1 MSEYYC
7 LVAGLPD
14 VAFDGS
20 KAGYSVEKFR
30 EDIMPELSVE
40 DARIVNLS
48 FYRLDNANILLL
60 LRQGAEI
67 ELQTLGCF
75 TKEQLLDI
83 ISTAKEGDARSK
95 DVPAYMYDF
104 LDYYF
109 ENIEQNVFWEDVL
122 CGYYYSYAVSAP
134 NKFVAQWFEFNRN
147 VNNILVALLA
157 RKYKLSVSE
166 CVIGDDEVAEAI
178 RTSGAR
184 DFGLA
189 GTLDY
194 LDEVIRLSENDKL
207 QERERQLDNMR
218 LKWLEDNS
226 VFNYFTVERL
236 FVFLELLIVVERW
249 AKLDA
254 DTGMQ
259 RYNEIIEE
267 LKSGAVFTDDI
278 KK

>member
-83 ISTAKEGDARSK
+83 ISTAKA
-95 DVPAYMYDF
+95 
-104 LDYYF
+104 
-109 ENIEQNVFWEDVL
+109 
-122 CGYYYSYAVSAP
+122 
-134 NKFVAQWFEFNRN
+134 
-147 VNNILVALLA
+147 
-157 RKYKLSVSE
+157 
-166 CVIGDDEVAEAI
+166 
-178 RTSGAR
+178 
-184 DFGLA
+184 
-189 GTLDY
+189 
-194 LDEVIRLSENDKL
+194 
-207 QERERQLDNMR
+207 
-218 LKWLEDNS
+218 
-226 VFNYFTVERL
+226 
-236 FVFLELLIVVERW
+236 
-249 AKLDA
+249 
-254 DTGMQ
+254 
-259 RYNEIIEE
+259 
-267 LKSGAVFTDDI
+267 
-278 KK
+278 

>member
-109 ENIEQNVFWEDVL
+109 ENIEQNMFWEDVL
-122 CGYYYSYAVSAP
+122 CGYYYNYAVSAP

-147 VNNILVALLA
+147 VNNILVAMAA
-157 RKYKLSVSE
+157 RKYKMSVADA
-166 CVIGDDEVAEAI
+166 VVGDDDIAEAL
-178 RTSGAR
+178 RTSAAR
-184 DFGLA
+184 DFGLS
-189 GTLDY
+189 DSVEY
-194 LDEVIRLSENDKL
+194 LEELQRINENGKL
-207 QERERQLDNMR
+207 LERERQLDNMR
-218 LKWLEDNS
+218 WRWLEENS
-226 VFNYFTVERL
+226 VFNYFTIERL
-236 FVFLELLIVVERW
+236 FVFIQKISIVERW
-249 AKLDA
+249 AALDA
-254 DTGMQ
+254 ETGMQ
-259 RYNEIIEE
+259 RYTSMVNE
-267 LKSGAVFTDDI
+267 LKGSAQI
-278 KK
+278 SKSEKK

>member
-14 VAFDGS
+14 VAFDGG
-20 KAGYSVEKFR
+20 KVGYSVEKFR
-30 EDIMPELSVE
+30 ADIMPELSAE

-48 FYRLDNANILLL
+48 FYKLDNTNILLL
-60 LRQGAEI
+60 LRHGAEV
-67 ELQTLGCF
+67 ELDLLGCF
-75 TKEQLLDI
+75 TKEQLLEI
-83 ISTAKEGDARSK
+83 ISVAKEGDARSK
-95 DVPAYMYDF
+95 DVPSYMYDF
-104 LDYYF
+104 LEFYF
-109 ENIEQNVFWEDVL
+109 ENIEQNFFWDDVL
-122 CGYYYSYAVSAP
+122 SAYYYNYAVAAP
-134 NKFVAQWFEFNRN
+134 NQFVARWFEYNRN

-157 RKYKLSVSE
+157 RKYKLTVSE
-166 CVIGDDEVAEAI
+166 CVVGDDEVSETI

-184 DFGLA
+184 DFGLT
-189 GTLDY
+189 GTIDY

-218 LKWLEDNS
+218 LKWLENNS
-226 VFNYFTVERL
+226 VFNYFTVERI
-236 FVFLELLIVVERW
+236 FVFLETLMVVERW

-254 DTGMQ
+254 DAGMQ
-259 RYNEIIEE
+259 RYKEIIED